1 MQLMNICA
9 KKIYEVNG
17 EEKIT
22 WYKVGVLKISDN
34 NRMYVRLF
42 MYPSTEF
49 SVFENKIERQD

>member
-1 MQLMNICA
+1 MNICA

-34 NRMYVRLF
+34 SRMYVRLF
-42 MYPSTEF
+42 MHPSTEF
-49 SVFENKIERQD
+49 SVFESKTERQD